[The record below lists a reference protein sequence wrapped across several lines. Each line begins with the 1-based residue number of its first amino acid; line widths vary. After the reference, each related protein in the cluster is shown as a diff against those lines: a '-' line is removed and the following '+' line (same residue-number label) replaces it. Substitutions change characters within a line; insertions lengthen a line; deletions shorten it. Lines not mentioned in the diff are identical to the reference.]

1 MASEMSF
8 EVVDARR
15 IGFLADTHWRKPD
28 GSDLSQQLIDALSG
42 ADLIVHLGDV
52 GQAAPLAR
60 LGAIAPVMA
69 PKKGETRVIE
79 ANGVRI
85 GFTFDIAK
93 AGIGAAVDEKGLKL
107 PEPIGEALTSKLG
120 HRVKVFAFAGTHIA
134 LSEERGG
141 VLFFNPGSPTLPSD
155 RQSESDLGSVAIL
168 DLGDGKA
175 KVELV
180 RLSK

>member
-60 LGAIAPVMA
+60 LGAIAPVIA

-85 GFTFDIAK
+85 GFTFDLAK
-93 AGIGAAVDEKGLKL
+93 AGLGVSVDQSGLKT
-107 PEPIGEALTSKLG
+107 PGQVAEALASRLG
-120 HRVKVFAFAGTHIA
+120 HAVAAFAFAGTHIA

-155 RQSESDLGSVAIL
+155 RQSERDLGSVAIL